1 MLGVSRLPP
10 WADQA
15 LATFEPVFSDS
26 RNIDSFDGFVSAV
39 IMTESKWTV
48 SELARGI
55 SRPDEGAKSGRA
67 YRYFLGR
74 ADWSATDLAQDHAD
88 YAFDQLDVGAGDEVL
103 LHVDDTHVG
112 KTGDA
117 TDGVAELYNPAE
129 GETELGNKFVTSCLQ
144 IGDAYLPYLAR
155 MYIKEEL
162 TSNFDK
168 PFKKKTEIA
177 VEEIISP
184 LQLPAGV
191 ALTVVFDSA
200 YYGGDKVRDI
210 QNQGHNVVCRYK
222 SSFHVSPMEAV
233 WSERVDVFASTL
245 EYEDITITV
254 RGREKTYS
262 VASEIVEID
271 GLGRV
276 KLVTSRT
283 DDVTRHYISTDLGRS
298 AAEILELVEH
308 RWNIETV
315 HEESNKQFGF
325 KQYEL
330 QRKQGIE
337 RYIQLVFL
345 AWTLI
350 TLNEQ
355 ADVGFWEDGGGLS
368 VRLNH
373 AQNDFLFET
382 VFEII
387 VEVDLS
393 LPRAELREAVRERV
407 DFYSWSSSANFF
419 ITSCGYYVLFKEQ
432 DGFIERLFR

>member
-1 MLGVSRLPP
+1 
-10 WADQA
+10 
-15 LATFEPVFSDS
+15 
-26 RNIDSFDGFVSAV
+26 VSAV
-39 IMTESKWTV
+39 ILTEAKWTV

-55 SRPDEGAKSGRA
+55 SRPDEGAKSGRT
-67 YRYFLGR
+67 YRYFLGE
-74 ADWSATDLAQDHAD
+74 ADWSATVLAQYLAD
-88 YAFDQLDVGAGDEVL
+88 YAFDQLNVGAGDEVL

-129 GETELGNKFVTSCLQ
+129 SELELGNKFVTSCLQ
-144 IGDAYLPYLAR
+144 IGDTYLPYLAR

-162 TSNFDK
+162 APNFEQ

-177 VEEIISP
+177 VEDIITP
-184 LQLPAGV
+184 LQLPAGA

-200 YYGGDKVRDI
+200 YYAGDEVRDI
-210 QNQGHNVVCRYK
+210 QNQGYNVVCRYK
-222 SSFHVSPMEAV
+222 SSFHVSPVGAV
-233 WSERVDVFASTL
+233 WSDRVDVFASTL

-262 VASEIVEID
+262 VASEIVEIE

-276 KLVTSRT
+276 KLVTSKT

-315 HEESNKQFGF
+315 HEESNKQFGL

-373 AQNDFLFET
+373 AQDDFIFET

-407 DFYSWSSSANFF
+407 DFYS
-419 ITSCGYYVLFKEQ
+419 
-432 DGFIERLFR
+432 